1 MNNATTSCGGGVLLF
16 ILNTI
21 PFDMNTKILKSHI
34 HENWKSGLTVA
45 LISVP
50 LSIALS
56 IASGAGP
63 IPGLVT
69 GIWATLI
76 ASLFGG
82 SNYNVV
88 GAAGAL
94 TTVLFAGTL
103 AAPDN
108 LGAGILPILAIATGL
123 IILAVWAIRADRF
136 LYYIPSS
143 VIYGFSAGVAFLIA
157 VSQLFDATGLSA
169 LKRTGHF
176 LGDIELFIAHIRD
189 VHMPSLLCFIAFL
202 VFILVWKNSIKK
214 IPAVIP
220 TSILGIVFGY
230 LEAGHFS
237 QNLVSLGDKFGSF
250 TGSLFASVPWDFL
263 IALIHNPGNLIWVLK
278 TASVVALIAILET
291 LITARIG
298 DSLTKTQSSSTK
310 ELLGL
315 ALANLG
321 SGACGGLP
329 ATGVFIRTGANIK
342 AGATHRTS
350 ATIAAI
356 TTAIIAI
363 LVLPFFIYIPMAV
376 IAAILVN
383 TALGLIET
391 HKFKEFWAHEKA
403 SFWIAF
409 IVILITVFED
419 AGMAVVVGA
428 LFALLY
434 FADTI
439 SHGRF
444 DVILNYK
451 NGTRT
456 DIRGKQNLHMPHNE
470 EPIEI
475 LTYSIAG
482 FLGYIDSSRH
492 AANLRQIAHNK
503 TVSHVIIRLRD
514 LFAMDFEGQEML
526 KEAITNLHTSGKHVC
541 ISSASAQIMEHL
553 KDLEFLTTDPQPRI
567 FAKTED
573 ALKAIR
579 SMPQ

>member
-1 MNNATTSCGGGVLLF
+1 
-16 ILNTI
+16 
-21 PFDMNTKILKSHI
+21 MNTKVIQSLVK
-34 HENWKSGLTVA
+34 ENWKSGLTVA

-76 ASLFGG
+76 ASIFGG

-103 AAPDN
+103 GAPDN

-123 IILAVWAIRADRF
+123 IILVVWALRADRF

-157 VSQLFDATGLSA
+157 VSQLFDATGLSV

-176 LGDIELFIAHIRD
+176 LGDIELFIEHVRD

-220 TSILGIVFGY
+220 TSILGIIFGY
-230 LEAGHFS
+230 LEASHFDHG
-237 QNLVSLGDKFGSF
+237 LVSLGDKFGSF

-263 IALIHNPGNLIWVLK
+263 TALIHNPGNLIWVLK
-278 TASVVALIAILET
+278 TASIIALIAILET

-350 ATIAAI
+350 ATIASV
-356 TTAIIAI
+356 TTAVIAL

-409 IVILITVFED
+409 IVIIITVFED

-451 NGTRT
+451 DGTRK
-456 DIRGKQNLHMPHNE
+456 DIRGKQNLHLPHG

-492 AANLRQIAHNK
+492 SANLRQIAHNK

-553 KDLEFLTTDPQPRI
+553 KDLEFLTTNPQPRI

-579 SMPQ
+579 SMAE